1 MSKNVAFK
9 SVNLHPRVIERID
22 KLPGHSYTQRIEW
35 LLNAVEVKQDTAE
48 TKMSY
53 DELMD
58 YVIAQSKIQS
68 KEKVLGLIVGLLRCF
83 L

>member
-1 MSKNVAFK
+1 VSKNVKFK
-9 SVNLHPRVIERID
+9 SVNLHPRVIEKID
-22 KLPGHSYTQRIEW
+22 RLPGHSYTQRIEW
-35 LLNAVEVKQDTAE
+35 ALNALEVKANTTE

-53 DELMD
+53 DELID
-58 YVIAQSKIQS
+58 YVIAQSKIQC